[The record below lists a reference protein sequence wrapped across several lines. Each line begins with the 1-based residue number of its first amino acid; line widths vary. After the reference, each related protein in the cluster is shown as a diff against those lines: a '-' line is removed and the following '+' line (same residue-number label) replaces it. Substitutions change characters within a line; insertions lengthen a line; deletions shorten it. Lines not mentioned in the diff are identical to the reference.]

1 MTRQRIVFYADSPKR
16 ASAFRELL
24 ASYGIDATVESDTGR
39 RAARDLETECPRV
52 LVSEDD
58 YEFAYELATDFDAG
72 RENAASAP
80 QTGRDRSPNRS
91 SPEGAGNAKL
101 HSGRDMAGSDEQPAS
116 NIHDWPDWPR
126 CPRCD
131 RRRDAVCPS
140 CGNRDSDVRVAQTP
154 DSLSLQDLAESMAVQ
169 GDEWR
174 DEDGDFVPLVC
185 RVCDTAFAARF
196 ASTCRQCQWQFP
208 DGVTGPPARTLAD
221 VLNYRTL
228 FIAALV
234 VALLYAIWV
243 FLLTPV
249 HDA

>member
-1 MTRQRIVFYADSPKR
+1 MNRQRIVFYADSPKR
-16 ASAFRELL
+16 ASAFRDLL
-24 ASYGIDATVESDTGR
+24 ASYGIDATVESDSGR
-39 RAARDLETECPRV
+39 RVERDMETECPRV

-72 RENAASAP
+72 KTDAK
-80 QTGRDRSPNRS
+80 S
-91 SPEGAGNAKL
+91 SPRSAGDPATTNPQRASGRS
-101 HSGRDMAGSDEQPAS
+101 SGRDAERSAEQREF
-116 NIHDWPDWPR
+116 IVHEWPDWPR

-140 CGNRDSDVRVAQTP
+140 CGNRDSDIRVAQSP

-185 RVCDTAFAARF
+185 RVCDAAFAARF
-196 ASTCRQCQWQFP
+196 SSTCRQCQWEFP
-208 DGVTGPPARTLAD
+208 DGVSGPPARTLAD

-234 VALLYAIWV
+234 VALLYAIWM
-243 FLLTPV
+243 FLMNPV